1 MADKVKT
8 SNIPGIGAITIEGA
22 SSEETLLAILAAVS
36 KTEKSKSIAEK
47 EAAKALKDWQTQLK
61 ASGKTQEEID
71 EATKTRNE
79 KEATTAKKREAEKVK
94 GAKDEAESR
103 ANLIAAGA
111 AVGNGLLSLAKSVIS
126 LTTSFAT
133 SYDRMLEDPIQ
144 AALGIQNTY
153 VDIQNNL
160 IKSSIDATGSFVK
173 SVFGLIPGVS
183 WLVDMFSSAGKAASD
198 LTAELRKT
206 YNEQMSTEFKKSVT
220 ALQAYTK
227 VGASF
232 AGGMAEMRTIAND
245 AGFSMVTLQ
254 KSAIASSEDLRRAGL
269 SQGEGVAALAKG
281 MSGLTGTVGKS
292 GNSLRDEML
301 ALGYSYE
308 EQGQMVAQQMALDK
322 AAGVTRTRSTSELA
336 QQTASYAKDLKLLA
350 DITGKDA
357 KKAMEEAAKK
367 GMEADIMAQLSP
379 EEAKKFQASYAAM
392 PDYAKKGFLEYVSSG
407 GSAITD
413 QATNI
418 AMSQNAEVEKLIK
431 GSYDTI
437 KDSGKD
443 ASQAQKETLRQAS
456 AAGQSQ
462 RELNKANGNAIGV
475 ANRLGGSL
483 QGAADMQNQISASA
497 LYNADAVD
505 ESGKAAE
512 AQSEAVDAQTAA
524 YEKLTDAANKN
535 AVFMENLAGSK
546 LADYTKDLAN
556 TFVEASEKFRKAMD
570 MMFGPTKETTEKVAQ
585 NFKKTEAI
593 DKAKRAGDAQEVQAI
608 RTNQAAEI
616 TSKAFTTKGNSK
628 TSKELEAELYPET
641 AVTAIPKKAKGGIT
655 AGLTLAGEAG
665 PEAVVPLPDG
675 KSIPVS
681 MSGSNDR
688 TNTML
693 LDAVNNLLDI
703 CQQQLD
709 MQTKMTDHVND
720 NKNLTQKLLHATI

>member
-8 SNIPGIGAITIEGA
+8 SNIPGIGTITIEGA

-36 KTEKSKSIAEK
+36 KTEKSKSTAEK

-71 EATKTRNE
+71 EATKTRKE
-79 KEATTAKKREAEKVK
+79 LEATTAKKREAEKVK

-198 LTAELRKT
+198 LAAELRKT

-245 AGFSMVTLQ
+245 AGLSMVTLQ

-281 MSGLTGTVGKS
+281 MSGLSGTVGKS

-308 EQGQMVAQQMALDK
+308 EQGQMAAQQMALDK

-357 KKAMEEAAKK
+357 KKAMEEAGKA
-367 GMEADIMAQLSP
+367 GMQADIMAQLSP
-379 EEAKKFQASYAAM
+379 EEAKKFQAAYAAM

-407 GSAITD
+407 GTAIAD
-413 QATNI
+413 ASTNI
-418 AMSQNAEVEKLIK
+418 AMNQNAEFEKLVK
-431 GSYDTI
+431 GSFSNI
-437 KDSGKD
+437 KNSSMDVS
-443 ASQAQKETLRQAS
+443 AVQKETMRQTAV
-456 AAGQSQ
+456 AGKAQ
-462 RELNKANGNAIGV
+462 REYVAQNGSAIAV
-475 ANRLGGSL
+475 ANRFTGAM
-483 QGAADMQNQISASA
+483 QGTTDIQNGMLLDSVKQ
-497 LYNADAVD
+497 ADAV
-505 ESGKAAE
+505 EKSAKAHT
-512 AQSEAVDAQTAA
+512 AQSESVDAQTAA
-524 YEKLTDAANKN
+524 YQKLTDATNKN

-570 MMFGPTKETTEKVAQ
+570 TMFGPTKETTEKAAQ
-585 NFKKTEAI
+585 NFKKTEEI

-608 RTNQAAEI
+608 RTKQAAEI
-616 TSKAFTTKGNSK
+616 TSKATTKGNSK
-628 TSKELEAELYPET
+628 TSKELEAELEPET

-655 AGLTLAGEAG
+655 AGLTLAGEEG